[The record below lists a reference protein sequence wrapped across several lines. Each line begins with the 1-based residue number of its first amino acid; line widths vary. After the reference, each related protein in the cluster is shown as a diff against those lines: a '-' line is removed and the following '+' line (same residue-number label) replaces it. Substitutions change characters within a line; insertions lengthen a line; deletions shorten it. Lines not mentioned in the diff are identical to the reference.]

1 MPEQKGTDQMTSG
14 TNRPETR
21 GPYRLRLPGPTD
33 VPERVRQAMARPVVN
48 HRGPEFRAE
57 LAHAEALIQPV
68 LGTAN
73 RVLFFASTG
82 TGMMEAALV
91 NIVVPG
97 ERLLIVLHGQ
107 FGERFTSIARMLRA
121 EVDHIEVPWG
131 EAIDPAAVAE
141 RVRQTVYRA
150 VVVVHNESS
159 TSVVSDLAGIGA
171 ALRDNPALLVVDSV
185 SGLGGVEMRQDEW
198 GVDIVVS
205 ASQKALMCPPGL
217 GLASVSEK
225 AWRVINRDDRTPG
238 FYWSFAKALAA
249 MEKSETA
256 FTAPVSH
263 VAGLCEA
270 LEMIHA
276 EGLPNVLARHR
287 RLSAALRAGGH
298 ALGLHE
304 FARAPVLSSTVVAF
318 EVPEGLDGAK
328 IVRALYEDH
337 GTVIAGS
344 RNRLAGRVIRIG
356 TMGSLNFGTILT
368 DLAHLEAVLSG
379 MGCRVTPGAGLA
391 AASAS
396 LAEAG

>member
-1 MPEQKGTDQMTSG
+1 MTSG
-14 TNRPETR
+14 N
-21 GPYRLRLPGPTD
+21 PYRLRLPGPTE

-48 HRGPEFRAE
+48 HRGPEFRTT
-57 LAHAEALIQPV
+57 LARAEALIQPV
-68 LGTAN
+68 LGTNN
-73 RVLFFASTG
+73 RVLFFACSG

-91 NIVVPG
+91 NVVTPG
-97 ERLLIVLHGQ
+97 ERLLIVAHGQ
-107 FGERFTSIARMLRA
+107 FGERFAAIARMLNA
-121 EVDHIEVPWG
+121 EIDLLEVPWG
-131 EAIDPAAVAE
+131 ETVDPAAVAE
-141 RVRQTVYRA
+141 RVRHTVYRA

-159 TSVVSDLAGIGA
+159 TSVVSDLQGIGA

-217 GLASVSEK
+217 GLASLSAK
-225 AWRVINRDDRTPG
+225 AWAVVNRDDRTPS
-238 FYWSFAKALAA
+238 FYWSFAKALAS

-256 FTAPVSH
+256 FTAPVSL

-270 LEMIHA
+270 LDMIHA

-287 RLSAALRAGGH
+287 RLSDALRAGGR
-298 ALGLHE
+298 AIGLFE
-304 FARAPVLSSTVVAF
+304 FGRAPVLSSTVVAF
-318 EVPEGLDGAK
+318 QVPDGLDGAK

-344 RNRLAGRVIRIG
+344 RNRLSGRVIRVG
-356 TMGSLNFGTILT
+356 TMGALNIGTILT
-368 DLAHLEAVLSG
+368 DLAHLEAVLRG
-379 MGCRVTPGAGLA
+379 MGSAITPGAGPA

-396 LAEAG
+396 LS